1 MLNYRFNLITQ
12 TAEPELSLVE
22 WYFFFFFLQMARSS
36 LLFLLTVIVRACL
49 PTEALVKN
57 CTAECKCKEIVGEEG
72 LISANCT
79 ISNLTDLSTFIPP
92 SQVKTL

>member
-1 MLNYRFNLITQ
+1 MRNCRFNLITQ

-36 LLFLLTVIVRACL
+36 LLYLLTVIVRASL

-57 CTAECKCKEIVGEEG
+57 CTEIVGEEG